1 MTREFDCFALPL
13 FHPVVVLFLYTPHLT
28 FAHLSAPDF
37 LVQQTLNILP
47 FNDLIADSNFDL
59 LIVFCIVYMFCFLVC
74 NIIRL

>member
-1 MTREFDCFALPL
+1 
-13 FHPVVVLFLYTPHLT
+13 
-28 FAHLSAPDF
+28 
-37 LVQQTLNILP
+37 LNILP